1 MELKDK
7 TKKVREFMGLSQK
20 EFSTMFLNSNQTE
33 LSFIERGFIPED
45 KRKVK
50 VVNNMYKTLNERGLI

>member
-7 TKKVREFMGLSQK
+7 VKKVREFMGLSQQ

>member
-7 TKKVREFMGLSQK
+7 TKKIREFMGLSQK
-20 EFSTMFLNSNQTE
+20 EFGTMFLNSNQTE

-50 VVNNMYKTLNERGLI
+50 VVNNMYKILNERGLV

>member
-7 TKKVREFMGLSQK
+7 TKKVREFMGLTQK
-20 EFSTMFLNSNQTE
+20 EFGTMFLSSNQTE

-45 KRKVK
+45 KKKVK
-50 VVNNMYKTLNERGLI
+50 VVNNMYKVLNERGLV

>member
-20 EFSTMFLNSNQTE
+20 EFGTMFLNSNQTE

-45 KRKVK
+45 KKKIK
-50 VVNNMYKTLNERGLI
+50 VVNSMYKVLNERGVV